1 MSRKLSILLVIL
13 AAVAVGVALL
23 YNNNIGRPK
32 PESPGKVVTVQRG
45 DIVVKVAETGS
56 LEPLSVVE
64 IKSEQSGEVKRL
76 FVKEGEKVSAGQRLA
91 IIQQES
97 SQARQAAQFRAN
109 LEEERLNMEED
120 KRELERQRALAAKG
134 FASQKEVELAEKKYE
149 KSKVRYSLARRQLLL
164 VFGGNREILKQ
175 YLQRGLSSEALDQ
188 FAIVSPASGTVI
200 ELNVQEGEIIAS
212 GTATVGGGTA
222 LMKIADL
229 SRMRAKS
236 RINEVNITSVKT
248 GQPVEIRLD
257 ALPGRLYHGTVIGIS
272 PQGERINN
280 VVTYEVT
287 MEVTDADPML
297 KPSMTANVD
306 IVTGTYEDVLYL
318 PIEALER
325 REGQDIVYV
334 EKDGVSR
341 VQPVQILTRTE
352 SLAVIAEGVKENDRV
367 VVMASPT
374 ESSLPQP
381 QSPLQRSALRRMFR
395 LLGS

>member
-23 YNNNIGRPK
+23 YNNRIGRPK

-76 FVKEGEKVSAGQRLA
+76 FIKEGEKVSAGQRLA

-109 LEEERLNMEED
+109 LEEERLNMEEA

-134 FASQKEVELAEKKYE
+134 FASQKEVELAEKNDE
-149 KSKVRYSLARRQLLL
+149 KSKVRYSLAKRQLLL

-200 ELNVQEGEIIAS
+200 ALNVQEGEIIAS

-229 SRMRAKS
+229 SRMRTKS
-236 RINEVNITSVKT
+236 RINEVNITSVQT

-287 MEVTDADPML
+287 MEVTDADSML

-318 PIEALER
+318 PIEALDR
-325 REGQDIVYV
+325 REGRDIVYV

-341 VQPVQILTRTE
+341 AQPVQILTRTE
-352 SLAVIAEGVKENDRV
+352 SLAVIAEGVEENDRV

-374 ESSLPQP
+374 ELSLPQP
-381 QSPLQRSALRRMFR
+381 QSPSQRSALRRMFR